1 VPNVSSFS
9 RLYLKKLETLGT
21 QDEDKHYKNNLEKLE
36 TLGTQDEDKHYKNN
50 LEKLETLGTQD
61 DDKHYKNNLK
71 KVVFVFVLCAQCFQF
86 L

>member
-1 VPNVSSFS
+1 
-9 RLYLKKLETLGT
+9 LGT

-50 LEKLETLGTQD
+50 LEKLETLGTQ
-61 DDKHYKNNLK
+61 YTSFSRL
-71 KVVFVFVLCAQCFQF
+71 F